1 MNNSG
6 ISVLIVDHE
15 ESARATLAGY
25 LGAKYNCVTARSAD
39 EAMMQLAA
47 TSFSLAITDITM
59 VSTSGVPLCSLIN
72 KTYSDTI
79 IVAVSKTNGAECAIE
94 AMRQGAF
101 EYLAKPFDFSQ
112 VRLSVEHALQHRR
125 PSREPRALCATAA
138 GAGQRHSVR
147 EKQIPACSSARRND
161 HDSIFDWPSKEARRP
176 RGRWDESGNHD
187 QQESL
192 DTNRRR

>member
-1 MNNSG
+1 LNSSG

-25 LGAKYNCVTARSAD
+25 LGAKYKCVTAKSAD
-39 EAMMQLAA
+39 EAMTQLAA
-47 TSFSLAITDITM
+47 ASFSLAITDIAM

-72 KTYSDTI
+72 TTYSDTV

-125 PSREPRALCATAA
+125 LSRKQRALRATAA
-138 GAGQRHSVR
+138 SAAQGHSVR
-147 EKQIPACSSARRND
+147 EKQIPACSSARRNQQ
-161 HDSIFDWPSKEARRP
+161 DSISNWPSKEAKGP
-176 RGRWDESGNHD
+176 RAPWDDSGYHD
-187 QQESL
+187 QQRSL
-192 DTNRRR
+192 DTDRRR